1 VKLPQSIM
9 SDVTYAH
16 GQWVRRMRKRERIF
30 LGLAITGSM
39 LLVYLG
45 GRVLGWV

>member
-1 VKLPQSIM
+1 MKLPPSVI

-30 LGLAITGSM
+30 LGLAVTSSL
-39 LLVYLG
+39 LLVYVG
-45 GRVLGWV
+45 GRILGWV

>member
-1 VKLPQSIM
+1 VKLPQSIV
-9 SDVTYAH
+9 SDVIYAH

-30 LGLAITGSM
+30 LGAAITGSM

>member
-1 VKLPQSIM
+1 MLPHSIM
-9 SDVTYAH
+9 SDVIHAH

-30 LGLAITGSM
+30 LGLAVAGST

-45 GRVLGWV
+45 GRVLGWI

>member
-1 VKLPQSIM
+1 M
-9 SDVTYAH
+9 SNVTYAH

-30 LGLAITGSM
+30 LELAITGSM

-45 GRVLGWV
+45 GRILGWV